1 MTFIKSTSRRWL
13 AGLSVI
19 MGLGILGIGVIL
31 SDRSTLDEELKA
43 ERVQT
48 ESLFSGKILLQK
60 EVSSLERLIDKFKVR
75 TVEQAEDLSLLKQQ
89 ILVKE
94 RALHSGVSTI
104 NQLKSEFIEIQA
116 LRDRLNELNERL
128 VATNALL
135 EKENESLRVNLIQTS
150 NEYTQIESEFREKS
164 EAKANYIRIEALHGK
179 KNKQTRK
186 ASQTQRIYLSF
197 AWPETVGK
205 LQQGKKLYL
214 VFSSCNSTVNQ
225 LPKSKGKVLVSL
237 KNGPLEIE
245 PVVITEV
252 QSTRKE
258 RQEIVLELSEK
269 LSAGVYQ
276 ADIYTDDFL
285 LGGTQLRLD

>member
-150 NEYTQIESEFREKS
+150 NEYTQLESEFREKS

-214 VFSSCNSTVNQ
+214 VFSSGNSTVNQ